1 VKLLSGVEGV
11 GHVAFGHEDVIRH
24 ELVAR
29 IVAAYDRVTLAREP
43 KKESKE

>member
-29 IVAAYDRVTLAREP
+29 IVAAYDRVTLAREA
-43 KKESKE
+43 KKEAKE